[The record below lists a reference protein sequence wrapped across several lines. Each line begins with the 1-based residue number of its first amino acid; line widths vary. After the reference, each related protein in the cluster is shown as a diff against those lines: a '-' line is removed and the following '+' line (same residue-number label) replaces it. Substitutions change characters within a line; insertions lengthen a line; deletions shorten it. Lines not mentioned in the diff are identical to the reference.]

1 MTVTTTGNTITQTGN
16 GATTVWPFN
25 FYVPDPS
32 ELVVQLKDNSQTP
45 PVITTL
51 NALQYSAIFTS
62 TGGSVTYSPA
72 IPATTQ
78 IIITRVLPLTQTT
91 KLTNQDGFFPATV
104 EQSLDYITMLVQQ
117 VYNTLALIVLSGG
130 GVPSPG
136 APDIG
141 SVLTATGV
149 GSYGWVGAGGG
160 GGGGGGTP
168 DLTPYMQKAANLN
181 DVNDIVQSRNNL
193 GLGSAATLNVGT
205 SANQIV
211 QLDGTGKMPAVDGS
225 QMTNLPGGVAAGVLV
240 NVQVFASSGTYAR
253 TAGVTRA
260 SYRLVGAGGGSPA
273 KTSTAGPWTIPSGGG
288 AEVREGFWT
297 PAATTAITIGVGSAG
312 GAGGSSVISGVA
324 IAAGGGAGSGATGG
338 ASGYGGGSGGSFV
351 PWSTPG
357 SDGSTT
363 LAFSGIKGGETVM
376 GPSYIRSPNLNVYAS
391 SVTPGGYGAGS
402 TGGVCNGGATGSSA
416 AVAGAPGICII
427 YEYR

>member
-273 KTSTAGPWTIPSGGG
+273 KTSTAG
-288 AEVREGFWT
+288 
-297 PAATTAITIGVGSAG
+297 
-312 GAGGSSVISGVA
+312 
-324 IAAGGGAGSGATGG
+324 ATGG